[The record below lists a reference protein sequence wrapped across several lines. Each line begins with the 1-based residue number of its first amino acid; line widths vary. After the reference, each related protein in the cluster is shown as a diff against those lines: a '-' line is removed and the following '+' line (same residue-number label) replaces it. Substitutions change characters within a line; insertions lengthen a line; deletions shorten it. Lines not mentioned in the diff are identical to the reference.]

1 MTSYAGGVVLAEVV
15 RSGFAESWHRGSVA
29 VVDPSGALIAS
40 AGDPHGAIFPRSSN
54 KPMQA
59 VAMLRSG
66 LALANPAD
74 LAIVAA
80 SHSGEPSHV
89 SRVRALLASG
99 GLTEADL
106 RCPPDLPLDP
116 AAQQA
121 VLRDGGGDE
130 GGNGGASGN
139 GGGSGGGGGP
149 SRVLM
154 NCSGKHAGMLLTC
167 QAAGWP
173 LADYLAADHPLQRA
187 CRSAIEDLAGEPVAA
202 VGVDGCGAP
211 VAAISLAGLARA
223 FARAVSAP
231 TGSPE
236 RAVADAMRAHPECVS
251 GTDREDLALMRGVP
265 GLLSKVGAEGV
276 MAVAV
281 PGVGA
286 VTLKIDDGN
295 GRARMPVLVAAL
307 RGLGIDAPVLDEL
320 AETPVLGGGARVGS
334 VRFLAPLAA
343 TVSLR

>member
-1 MTSYAGGVVLAEVV
+1 MTAYAGGVILAEVV

-29 VVDPSGALIAS
+29 VVDSSGALIAS

-66 LALANPAD
+66 LALADPAD

-99 GLTEADL
+99 GLSVADL
-106 RCPPDLPLDP
+106 RCPADLPLHP
-116 AAQQA
+116 AAQAA
-121 VLRDGGGDE
+121 VFRD
-130 GGNGGASGN
+130 
-139 GGGSGGGGGP
+139 GGGP
-149 SRVLM
+149 SRLLM

-167 QAAGWP
+167 QTAGWP
-173 LADYLAADHPLQRA
+173 LADYLSVDHPLQRA

-202 VGVDGCGAP
+202 LGIDGCGAP
-211 VAAISLAGLARA
+211 VAAISLTGLARA
-223 FARAVSAP
+223 FMRAVSAP
-231 TGSPE
+231 VGTPE
-236 RAVADAMRAHPECVS
+236 RAVADAMRAHPDLVS

-281 PGVGA
+281 AGVGA
-286 VTLKIDDGN
+286 VTLKIDDGQE
-295 GRARMPVLVAAL
+295 RARMPVLVAAL
-307 RGLGIDAPVLDEL
+307 RDLGVDAPVLDEL
-320 AETPVLGGGARVGS
+320 ADPPVLGGGVRVGS
-334 VRFLAPLAA
+334 INFLAPLMVTTA
-343 TVSLR
+343 SG